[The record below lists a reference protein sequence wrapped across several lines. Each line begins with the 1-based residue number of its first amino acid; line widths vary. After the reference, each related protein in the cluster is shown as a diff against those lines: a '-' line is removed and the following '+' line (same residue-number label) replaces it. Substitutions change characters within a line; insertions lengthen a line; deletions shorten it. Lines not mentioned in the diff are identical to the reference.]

1 MNFILCA
8 IELISLINKNM
19 DNHFVLRIVLI
30 VLAALVLIA
39 LVNHYQTK
47 QSTKSSEKFYD
58 DVKQAASYGPQSPS
72 AMPIYAD
79 ENVMK
84 ADAVNPSKEMNNE
97 TYRSVDFNSQAL
109 PNDCF
114 PKDRLTAD
122 DLLPH
127 DAANSTWSQVNPA
140 GQGDVQGQN
149 FLTAGF
155 NVGIN
160 TVGSTMRNANLQVRS
175 EPPNPQIAVGPFN
188 NSTITPDLLRSPF
201 TINGSCGEY

>member
-1 MNFILCA
+1 MCLALC
-8 IELISLINKNM
+8 SKRK
-19 DNHFVLRIVLI
+19 RIF
-30 VLAALVLIA
+30 AEDDQQ
-39 LVNHYQTK
+39 YQTK
-47 QSTKSSEKFYD
+47 QSTKTSEKFYD
-58 DVKQAASYGPQSPS
+58 DVKQAASYGPQPS

-97 TYRSVDFNSQAL
+97 TYRAVDFNSQAL

-122 DLLPH
+122 DLLPSG
-127 DAANSTWSQVNPA
+127 ANSTWAQVNPA
-140 GQGDVQGQN
+140 GQGDLMGQN

-175 EPPNPQIAVGPFN
+175 EPPNPQVNVSPWMQ
-188 NSTITPDLLRSPF
+188 SSITSDLLRSPLE
-201 TINGSCGEY
+201 IGGSCGEY